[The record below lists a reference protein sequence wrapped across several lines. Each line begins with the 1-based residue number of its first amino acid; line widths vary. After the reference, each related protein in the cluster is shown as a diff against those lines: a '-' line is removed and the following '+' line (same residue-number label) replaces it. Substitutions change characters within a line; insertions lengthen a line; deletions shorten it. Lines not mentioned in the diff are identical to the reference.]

1 MKKITAKISS
11 HSDEPKPTYRSECE
25 ECRKEITFS
34 KSDITHGAYGC
45 VMVKCPKCF
54 L

>member
-25 ECRKEITFS
+25 ECRKDITFS
-34 KSDITHGAYGC
+34 KADITHGTYGC
-45 VMVKCPKCF
+45 VMVDFPHSSV
-54 L
+54 